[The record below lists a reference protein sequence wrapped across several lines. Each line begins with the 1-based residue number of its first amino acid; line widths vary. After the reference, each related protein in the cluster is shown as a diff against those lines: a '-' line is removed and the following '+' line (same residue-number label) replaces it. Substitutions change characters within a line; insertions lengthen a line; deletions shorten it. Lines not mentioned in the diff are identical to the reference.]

1 MVIQYAG
8 FVARICSVGLFGAAL
23 AVSSAHAE
31 SVVGA
36 WSTQDGHG
44 VVTIERCGDA
54 LCGRIVGIDR
64 APGEPIPTDVH
75 GASQCGLTIIT
86 KERPA
91 GDGTWLGE
99 VIDPR
104 TGTTYGAK
112 LWLDG
117 AGNLHLRGFLGLPLF
132 GQTVTWRPFTGHLTG
147 ACELA

>member
-117 AGNLHLRGFLGLPLF
+117 AGN
-132 GQTVTWRPFTGHLTG
+132 
-147 ACELA
+147 